1 MPALVRGS
9 HMCQG
14 ALSMAA
20 NLECPKCGS
29 ELDVTGRGPGAII
42 RCACGNLSA
51 VPKRS
56 HWASPRG
63 VALALGGGLL
73 CPCVGVLAAI
83 AIPNYNK
90 LPVRSKQQ
98 ECKANLRGLYAAQRN
113 HNAEHGT
120 FEPRIVNAGFIPE
133 RGNRYAYFTG
143 TGPLVTRDAE
153 GDAVPADAE
162 GVGVDRSR
170 DTSRRAITLA
180 DLPAWVSRQVGVFG
194 TCPDCYVTMACAGNI
209 DIDDTVDVWL
219 ISTKPLKDEYGE
231 AVPPGTPTNVV
242 NDVDG

>member
-1 MPALVRGS
+1 
-9 HMCQG
+9 
-14 ALSMAA
+14 MAA

-29 ELDVTGRGPGAII
+29 ELNVTGRGPGTII

-51 VPKRS
+51 VPKR
-56 HWASPRG
+56 ASWWGPRG
-63 VALALGGGLL
+63 VALALGLL
-73 CPCVGVLAAI
+73 FFCPCMGILAAI

-113 HNAEHGT
+113 HHSEHGT
-120 FEPRIVNAGFIPE
+120 FEPRILKAGFTPE

-143 TGPLVTRDAE
+143 VGPLVTRDTGE
-153 GDAVPADAE
+153 DAVLADA
-162 GVGVDRSR
+162 GGIGVDRSR

-180 DLPAWVSRQVGVFG
+180 DLPEWVSRQVGIFG

-209 DIDDTVDVWL
+209 DLDDTVDVWL
-219 ISTKPLKDEYGE
+219 ISTGTLKDEHGE